1 MPGKVKDAIL
11 RGRKTVET
19 VVEEGR
25 KTVETVVET
34 GRKKVEDVVEG
45 GLNTVE
51 TVVGAGLNT
60 VETVVVKGRRTVES
74 AVILGRR
81 TVEHALLGR
90 RTMQAAILHGRE
102 DVRIEQVPVPK
113 AAQGELV
120 VQVGAALTCGT
131 DLKVFR
137 RGYHARMIVP
147 PALFGHEQAGTVV
160 EAGEGVTA
168 FAPGDRVV
176 ALNSAPCGQ
185 CYYCSRGQENLCD
198 DLLFNNG
205 AYAEFIRI
213 PERIVARNTLRVP
226 DHVPLEHAALTEPL
240 ACAVHGFEDSRP
252 REGDIVAVIGGG
264 PLGLMI
270 LHVAA
275 LAGYETI
282 ALVKRDGQAE
292 AARQLGAAHVVQSP
306 TIRKAIQDARALTP
320 NGRGVDIAIEAVGL
334 PETWQEAVELVRKGG
349 TVNFFGGPAANTH
362 VNLDTNRLHYS
373 DITLRATFHHT
384 PEICRK
390 ALELIAS
397 GRFQAG
403 AFITGHA
410 NLYELNRVFEN
421 LMNRN
426 TEIKTAIVPSVQQV
440 DKPAN

>member
-1 MPGKVKDAIL
+1 MARTVKAAIL
-11 RGRKTVET
+11 HGRKTVGT

-25 KTVETVVET
+25 K
-34 GRKKVEDVVEG
+34 KVESVVEG

-51 TVVGAGLNT
+51 SAVGAGLDAVEIVVVEGRKR
-60 VETVVVKGRRTVES
+60 VET
-74 AVILGRR
+74 AVTLGRR
-81 TVEHALLGR
+81 TVETALLR
-90 RTMQAAILHGRE
+90 RGNTMQAAVLHGRE
-102 DVRIEQVPVPK
+102 DVRIEDVPIPS
-113 AAQGELV
+113 AAPGELIV
-120 VQVGAALTCGT
+120 RVGAALTCGT

-147 PALFGHEQAGTVV
+147 PALFGHELAGTVV
-160 EAGEGVTA
+160 EAGVGVA
-168 FAPGDRVV
+168 DFGPGDRVV

-185 CYYCSRGQENLCD
+185 CYFCARGQENLCD

-213 PERIVARNTLRVP
+213 PARIVTKNTLHVP

-240 ACAVHGFEDSRP
+240 ACAVHGFQDSNPRP
-252 REGDIVAVIGGG
+252 GDTVAIIGGG

-282 ALVKRDGQAE
+282 AIVRHDGQVE
-292 AARQLGAAHVVQSP
+292 AARQLGATHVVQTRS
-306 TIRKAIQDARALTP
+306 IGKAIRETRALTP
-320 NGRGVDIAIEAVGL
+320 NDRGVDIAIEAVGM
-334 PETWQEAVELVRKGG
+334 PESWQEAVELVRKGG
-349 TVNFFGGPAANTH
+349 TVNFFGGCAANTQ
-362 VNLDTNRLHYS
+362 VTLDTNRIHYS

-390 ALELIAS
+390 ALDLIAG

-403 AFITGHA
+403 AFITGRAH
-410 NLYELNRVFEN
+410 LYELNRVFEK
-421 LMNRN
+421 LMNRSS
-426 TEIKTAIVPSVQQV
+426 EIKTAIVP
-440 DKPAN
+440 

>member
-1 MPGKVKDAIL
+1 MANTVKAAIL

-25 KTVETVVET
+25 KRVENAVGGGLDTVETVVE
-34 GRKKVEDVVEG
+34 
-45 GLNTVE
+45 
-51 TVVGAGLNT
+51 AGLNT
-60 VETVVVKGRRTVES
+60 VETVVVEGRKKVETAVHQGRKTVES
-74 AVILGRR
+74 VLFHGR
-81 TVEHALLGR
+81 G
-90 RTMQAAILHGRE
+90 TMQAAILHGRE
-102 DVRIEQVPVPK
+102 DVRIEQVPLPK
-113 AAQGELV
+113 AEVGELIV
-120 VQVGAALTCGT
+120 SVGAALTCGT

-160 EAGEGVTA
+160 EAGEGVVG

-176 ALNSAPCGQ
+176 ALNSAPCGV
-185 CYYCSRGQENLCD
+185 CYYCERGQENLCD

-213 PERIVARNTLRVP
+213 PARIVAKNTLRVP

-252 REGDIVAVIGGG
+252 RPGDMVAVVGGG

-275 LAGYETI
+275 LAGCETI
-282 ALVKRDGQAE
+282 AVVKHDGQAE
-292 AARQLGAAHVVQSP
+292 AARQLGATHVVHGSS
-306 TIRKAIQDARALTP
+306 IRKAIRETRALTP
-320 NGRGVDIAIEAVGL
+320 NDRGVDIAIEAVGL

-349 TVNFFGGPAANTH
+349 TVNFFGGCALGTH
-362 VNLDTNRLHYS
+362 VMLDTNRIHYS

-384 PEICRK
+384 PELCRK

-397 GRFQAG
+397 GRFQAQ
-403 AFITGHA
+403 AFITGRAH
-410 NLYELNRVFEN
+410 LYELNRVFEK
-421 LMNRN
+421 LMNRSS
-426 TEIKTAIVPSVQQV
+426 EIKTAIVP
-440 DKPAN
+440 